1 MTLFVCNITKALLT
15 IDGKYPTKYC
25 RNMFIETKH
34 NNKKQQNMNKTW
46 KMKGKGICIG
56 T

>member
-1 MTLFVCNITKALLT
+1 
-15 IDGKYPTKYC
+15 
-25 RNMFIETKH
+25 MFIETKH